1 MPNNIDVSFEKII
14 FNSVPSFQKFIIVQQ
29 VTEPRYSKM
38 KLRRDTKLEI
48 QVDSKY
54 IK

>member
-14 FNSVPSFQKFIIVQQ
+14 FNRCTVISKIYHRATSYG
-29 VTEPRYSKM
+29 RYSKM